1 MRARLAIAA
10 SGISVELR
18 EVVLR
23 DKPAELLAA
32 SAKATVPVLIDG
44 AQVIDESYDIM
55 LWALHQ
61 NDPEGWLDGHDET
74 LIAQCDGV
82 FKSAL
87 DRYKYADGDVLGAR
101 NDATIFVE
109 KLDKKLAGTPYLSG
123 QNFGITDASIV
134 TFIRQ
139 FANVDREWFNAE
151 PYQNLHN
158 WLGVFLASERFNAI
172 MHKYPKWQESLPVT
186 LFPEP
191 T

>member
-18 EVVLR
+18 EVVFR
-23 DKPAELLAA
+23 DKPVELLAA

-44 AQVIDESYDIM
+44 KQVIDESYDIM
-55 LWALHQ
+55 LWALYQ

-74 LIAQCDGV
+74 LIAQCDGA

-87 DRYKYADGDVLGAR
+87 DRYKYADGDVLDAR
-101 NDATIFVE
+101 DAAGIFVRKLDE
-109 KLDKKLAGTPYLSG
+109 KLGETPYLSG
-123 QNFGITDASIV
+123 QNFGMTDASIV
-134 TFIRQ
+134 PFIRQ
-139 FANVDREWFNAE
+139 FANVNRKWFNAE
-151 PYQNLHN
+151 PYSNLHN
-158 WLGVFLASERFNAI
+158 WLGVFLTSERFDAI
-172 MHKYPKWQESLPVT
+172 MYKYPKWQKNTPET